1 MVGERSIEREF
12 FSVLYQISAAKFT
25 HPFLG
30 NIALGAYMIEL
41 LLVYLSLADPQ

>member
-12 FSVLYQISAAKFT
+12 FSVLYQISAAKST
-25 HPFLG
+25 HPMLS
-30 NIALGAYMIEL
+30 NIVLAVYMLLL